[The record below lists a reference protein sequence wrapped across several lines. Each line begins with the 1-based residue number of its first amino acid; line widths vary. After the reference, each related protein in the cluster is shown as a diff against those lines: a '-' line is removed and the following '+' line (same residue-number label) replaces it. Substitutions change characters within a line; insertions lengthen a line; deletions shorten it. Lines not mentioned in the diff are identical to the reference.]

1 MVLAHR
7 LLRKGDVIMNKKFY
21 LTTAIAYTSSKPH
34 IGNVYEAILADCIVR
49 YKKKDGFDTY
59 FMTGTDE
66 HGQKIEQKAIGLGI
80 TPKEHVDNI
89 SNQIKEIY
97 KLVNVDYDHFVRTTD
112 DYHER
117 EVANAFERL
126 YKKGDIY
133 KGEYSGHYCV
143 DCESY
148 YTEKDLKDGCCPD
161 CGAKVT
167 LTKEECYF
175 LKLTPYQDKLINYI
189 NEHPEFIQPE
199 SRKNEMIN
207 NFLKAP
213 LPDLCVS
220 RTSYKWGIP
229 VKFDPSHVTYVWIDA
244 LMNYITGIEYHFDS
258 ECGEIYKKY
267 WPADVHLIGK
277 DILRFHTIY
286 WPIMLMALDLP
297 LPKQVF
303 GHPWILMN
311 HGKMSKSK
319 GNVIYTEDLVKYFGV
334 DALRYY
340 VLHEIPFASDGNITY
355 ELVCE
360 KSNSDLANTLGN
372 LVNRTIAMV
381 KKYFKDEAIL
391 SVSATEFDDNLKN
404 TLKEA
409 VKSYKNLMD
418 SLRVADGLESVM
430 KLLRQSNKYIDETTP
445 WVLAKDEA
453 NKDKLKTVL
462 YNLLEAIRV
471 SAILLEPAM
480 PQTAAKIY
488 EALNTNKTGFDSLEF
503 DDNASYLVNNCDVL
517 FKRLDVKEIMDLVTK
532 AEEEKKPVEKKEEP
546 KVEPKAEITIDDFDK
561 IDLGV
566 GQIIEAKKHP
576 KADKLLVFKVDL
588 GTEVRQIVS
597 GIAAFYNPDDLVGKK
612 VVVVKN
618 LKPIKL
624 RGEESHGMLLCA
636 SDINDEVLE
645 LLNVASCKPGDIV
658 R

>member
-1 MVLAHR
+1 M
-7 LLRKGDVIMNKKFY
+7 KKKFY

-66 HGQKIEQKAIGLGI
+66 HGQKIQQKAEGLGI

-97 KLVNVDYDHFVRTTD
+97 KMVNVEYDHFVRTTD

-117 EVANAFERL
+117 EVANAFEKL
-126 YKKGDIY
+126 YKNGDIY

-161 CGAKVT
+161 CGAKVQ

-175 LKLTPYQDKLINYI
+175 LKLAPYQEKLINYI
-189 NEHPEFIQPE
+189 NEHPQFIQPE

-220 RTSYKWGIP
+220 RTSYTWGIP
-229 VKFDPSHVTYVWIDA
+229 VKFDPKHVTYVWIDA
-244 LMNYITGIEYHFDS
+244 LMNYITGIGYKFDQES
-258 ECGEIYKKY
+258 GEIYKKY
-267 WPADVHLIGK
+267 WPADIHLIGK

-319 GNVIYTEDLVKYFGV
+319 GNVIYTDSLVELFGV

-340 VLHEIPFASDGNITY
+340 VLHEIPYAQDGNITY

-381 KKYFKDEAIL
+381 KKYFGDEAIT
-391 SVSATEFDDNLKN
+391 SMSSTEFDAKL
-404 TLKEA
+404 TLTSKEA
-409 VKSYKNLMD
+409 VSSYKALMD
-418 SLRVADGLESVM
+418 QFKVADALEAIM
-430 KLLRQSNKYIDETTP
+430 KLLRASNKYIDETAP
-445 WVLAKDEA
+445 WVLAKDEN
-453 NKDKLKTVL
+453 NKDVLKTVL
-462 YNLLEAIRV
+462 YNLLESIRI

-480 PQTAAKIY
+480 PTTSKKIY
-488 EALNTNKTGFDSLEF
+488 EALNTS
-503 DDNASYLVNNCDVL
+503 LVNFTDLDFGKNESYNVKTCEVL
-517 FKRLDVKEIMDLVTK
+517 FKRLDIKEVMDIVVAKEK
-532 AEEEKKPVEKKEEP
+532 ANEAP
-546 KVEPKAEITIDDFDK
+546 KVDVKPQVEAKGEITIDDFDK

-566 GQIIEAKKHP
+566 GKIIEAKKHP

-597 GIAAFYNPDDLVGKK
+597 GIAKFYEPDALIGKM

-636 SDINDEVLE
+636 SDKDDKNLE
-645 LLNVASCKPGDIV
+645 LININSCNPGDIV
-658 R
+658 K